1 MSNDELVDDTDEANG
16 GVIELPRKKSFNK
29 PGDDELDLLIDLN
42 DCCCSCS
49 CCLMVELRRLQVL
62 ELRLK
67 DNDEEAVVLL
77 NSDDG
82 DDDVS
87 DDDRD
92 DKPEDR
98 GDVFS
103 LS

>member
-1 MSNDELVDDTDEANG
+1 MSNNELVDDTDEANG

-29 PGDDELDLLIDLN
+29 PGDDELDLN
-42 DCCCSCS
+42 DCCCSCC
-49 CCLMVELRRLQVL
+49 CCLIVELKRLQVL

-77 NSDDG
+77 NIDDG

-92 DKPEDR
+92 DKPEDKE
-98 GDVFS
+98 DVFN